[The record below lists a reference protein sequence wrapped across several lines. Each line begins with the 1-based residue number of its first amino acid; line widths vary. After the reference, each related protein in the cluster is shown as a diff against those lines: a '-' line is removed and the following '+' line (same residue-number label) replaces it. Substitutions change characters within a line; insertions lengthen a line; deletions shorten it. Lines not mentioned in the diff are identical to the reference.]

1 MSEGPAAGS
10 RARLHFAPRVVP
22 VQSGVSG
29 ERAPA
34 LSPWLQRVAK
44 VPPAPAERK
53 PKLLDQVREVIR
65 TRHYSVRTEE
75 AYVHG
80 IKRFIVFHHKRHPR
94 ELGKE
99 EVEQFLTA
107 LAVDRHVS
115 AATQNQA
122 LHALLFL
129 YRNVLVQELGWLDN
143 IVPAKRPQRLPTVL
157 TREEVR
163 VLLGALDGV
172 PWLLANL
179 LYGAGLRVAEG
190 LRLRVKDIDF
200 TANHIVVRE
209 GKGDKDRITMLPS
222 VVKVPLSAHLVQVRA
237 LHQQDLARG
246 YGRVALPDALE
257 RKYRNA
263 ACEWGWQWVF
273 PAAHLSIDPR
283 SGIQRRH
290 HLLASVPQR
299 ALREAAR
306 KVGLAKPAHP
316 HILRHS
322 FATHLLEAGYDIR
335 TIQELLGHRDVS
347 TTMIYTHV
355 LNRGGRGVAS
365 PADHL

>member
-1 MSEGPAAGS
+1 MPNHLAIVPRDERYAQARRDSSPSSYMPSPPQFRDSRRPASEIHK
-10 RARLHFAPRVVP
+10 L
-22 VQSGVSG
+22 
-29 ERAPA
+29 
-34 LSPWLQRVAK
+34 
-44 VPPAPAERK
+44 
-53 PKLLDQVREVIR
+53 KLLDQVRHVLR
-65 TRHYSVRTEE
+65 FRHYSYQTEKT
-75 AYVHG
+75 YVHW
-80 IKRFIVFHHKRHPR
+80 IKRFIFFHDKRHPR
-94 ELGKE
+94 EMGKE
-99 EVEQFLTA
+99 EVECFLTS
-107 LAVDRHVS
+107 LAVDRQVS

-129 YRNVLVQELGWLDN
+129 YREVLAQEIGWLTD

-157 TREEVR
+157 TQQEVR
-163 VLLGALDGV
+163 SLLSAVQEV
-172 PWLLANL
+172 PWLIVNL
-179 LYGAGLRVAEG
+179 LYGAGLRLTEG

-200 TANHIVVRE
+200 TSNQIVVRE
-209 GKGDKDRITMLPS
+209 GKGDKDRITMLPT
-222 VVKVPLSAHLVQVRA
+222 VVKEPLAAHLTRVRA
-237 LHQQDLARG
+237 LHQCDLARG
-246 YGRVALPDALE
+246 FGRVALPDALD
-257 RKYRNA
+257 RKYRDA

-273 PAAHLSIDPR
+273 PAPHLSIDPR

-290 HLLASVPQR
+290 HLFESVPQR

-306 KVGLAKPAHP
+306 QVRLSKPANP

-365 PADHL
+365 PADRL

>member
-1 MSEGPAAGS
+1 MTP
-10 RARLHFAPRVVP
+10 LT
-22 VQSGVSG
+22 
-29 ERAPA
+29 PA
-34 LSPWLQRVAK
+34 LHRDYPQSHAPGILTRQPPQPVSSHSPNPSPV
-44 VPPAPAERK
+44 VHK
-53 PKLLDQVREVIR
+53 PKLLDQVRHILR
-65 TRHYSVRTEE
+65 FRHYSYRTEQT
-75 AYVHG
+75 YVYW
-80 IKRFIVFHHKRHPR
+80 IKRFIFFHQKRHPG
-94 ELGKE
+94 EMGKE
-99 EVEQFLTA
+99 EVEQFLTS

-129 YRNVLVQELGWLDN
+129 YREVFEQELGWLND

-157 TREEVR
+157 TRQEVR
-163 VLLGALDGV
+163 SVLSAVQGIS
-172 PWLLANL
+172 WLIANL
-179 LYGAGLRVAEG
+179 LYGAGLRLTEG
-190 LRLRVKDIDF
+190 LRLRVKDINF

-209 GKGDKDRITMLPS
+209 GKGNKDRMTMLPA
-222 VVKVPLSAHLVQVRA
+222 VVKEPLTAYLLQVRA

-246 YGRVALPDALE
+246 FGRVALPDALD

-263 ACEWGWQWVF
+263 AAEWGWQWVF
-273 PAAHLSIDPR
+273 PAPHLSIDPR
-283 SGIQRRH
+283 SGVQRRH
-290 HLLASVPQR
+290 HLQESVPQR

-306 KVGLAKPAHP
+306 KVGLTKPAHP

-335 TIQELLGHRDVS
+335 TIQELLGHSDVS

-365 PADHL
+365 PADQL

>member
-1 MSEGPAAGS
+1 MSIYLS
-10 RARLHFAPRVVP
+10 VVP
-22 VQSGVSG
+22 RD
-29 ERAPA
+29 ERSSHARHTSPSPYTPSPPQFSSRT
-34 LSPWLQRVAK
+34 LSASDVY
-44 VPPAPAERK
+44 K
-53 PKLLDQVREVIR
+53 PKLLDQVRSVLR
-65 TRHYSVRTEE
+65 FRHYSYQTEKT
-75 AYVHG
+75 YVHW
-80 IKRFIVFHHKRHPR
+80 ISRFLFFHKKRHPR
-94 ELGKE
+94 EMGKE
-99 EVEQFLTA
+99 EVEQFLTS
-107 LAVDRHVS
+107 LAVDRQVS

-129 YRNVLVQELGWLDN
+129 YREVLAQELGWLNDL
-143 IVPAKRPQRLPTVL
+143 VPAKRPQRLPTVL

-163 VLLGALDGV
+163 VLLGALEGV
-172 PWLLANL
+172 SWLIANV
-179 LYGAGLRVAEG
+179 LYGAGLRLTEG

-222 VVKVPLSAHLVQVRA
+222 VVKEPLTAHLVRVHA

-246 YGRVALPDALE
+246 FGRVALPNALD

-263 ACEWGWQWVF
+263 ASEWGWQWVF
-273 PAAHLSIDPR
+273 PASHLSVDPR
-283 SGIQRRH
+283 SGLQRRH
-290 HLLASVPQR
+290 HLYESVPQR

-306 KVGLAKPAHP
+306 EVGLIKPANP
-316 HILRHS
+316 HMLRHS

-365 PADHL
+365 PADRL

>member
-1 MSEGPAAGS
+1 M
-10 RARLHFAPRVVP
+10 
-22 VQSGVSG
+22 
-29 ERAPA
+29 
-34 LSPWLQRVAK
+34 
-44 VPPAPAERK
+44 
-53 PKLLDQVREVIR
+53 
-65 TRHYSVRTEE
+65 
-75 AYVHG
+75 
-80 IKRFIVFHHKRHPR
+80 
-94 ELGKE
+94 GKE
-99 EVEQFLTA
+99 EVEQFLTS

-129 YRNVLVQELGWLDN
+129 YREVLAQELGWLDN
-143 IVPAKRPQRLPTVL
+143 IIPAKRPQRLPTVL
-157 TREEVR
+157 TRQEVR
-163 VLLGALDGV
+163 ALLGALNGV
-172 PWLLANL
+172 PWLLTNI
-179 LYGAGLRVAEG
+179 LYGAGLRLAEG

-209 GKGDKDRITMLPS
+209 GKGDKDRITMLPT
-222 VVKVPLSAHLVQVRA
+222 VVKEPLTAHLVQVRA

-246 YGRVALPDALE
+246 FGRVALPDALD

-263 ACEWGWQWVF
+263 AAEWGWQWVF
-273 PAAHLSIDPR
+273 PAAHLSVDPR

-290 HLLASVPQR
+290 HLYESVPQR
-299 ALREAAR
+299 ALRDAAR
-306 KVGLAKPAHP
+306 KIRLTKPAHP

-335 TIQELLGHRDVS
+335 TIQELLGHSDVS

-365 PADHL
+365 PADQL

>member
-1 MSEGPAAGS
+1 MTPLTPALQQQDPHNRAQRRFERASLQRASPAPSPGPHISSEG
-10 RARLHFAPRVVP
+10 
-22 VQSGVSG
+22 Q
-29 ERAPA
+29 
-34 LSPWLQRVAK
+34 
-44 VPPAPAERK
+44 K
-53 PKLLDQVREVIR
+53 PKLLDQVRSVLR
-65 TRHYSVRTEE
+65 VRRYSYRTEQT
-75 AYVHG
+75 YIHW
-80 IKRFIVFHHKRHPR
+80 IKRFIFFHHKRHPSDM
-94 ELGKE
+94 GKE

-129 YRNVLVQELGWLDN
+129 YQQVLAQEIGWLNDL
-143 IVPAKRPQRLPTVL
+143 VPAKRPQRLPTVL

-163 VLLGALDGV
+163 ILLDALNGI
-172 PWLLANL
+172 PWLIANL
-179 LYGAGLRVAEG
+179 LYGAGLRLTEG
-190 LRLRVKDIDF
+190 LRLRVKDINF
-200 TANHIVVRE
+200 SANQIVVRE
-209 GKGDKDRITMLPS
+209 DKGDKDRMTMLPT
-222 VVKVPLSAHLVQVRA
+222 VVKEPLAIHLKRVRI

-246 YGRVALPDALE
+246 FGRVALPDALD

-263 ACEWGWQWVF
+263 ASEWGWQWVF
-273 PAAHLSIDPR
+273 PAVHLSIDPH
-283 SGIQRRH
+283 SGVQRRH
-290 HLLASVPQR
+290 HLSQSIPQS

-306 KVGLAKPAHP
+306 KVGITQPAHP

-355 LNRGGRGVAS
+355 LNRSGRGVTS
-365 PADHL
+365 PADRL

>member
-1 MSEGPAAGS
+1 MSTRLAIVPRDQWHSPARESSPSSPYTSPSIGFGNRTARSVEGP
-10 RARLHFAPRVVP
+10 
-22 VQSGVSG
+22 
-29 ERAPA
+29 
-34 LSPWLQRVAK
+34 
-44 VPPAPAERK
+44 K
-53 PKLLDQVREVIR
+53 PKLLDQVRHVLR
-65 TRHYSVRTEE
+65 VRHYSYQTEKT
-75 AYVHG
+75 YVHW
-80 IKRFIVFHHKRHPR
+80 IKRFIVFHHMRHPC
-94 ELGKE
+94 EMGKD

-129 YRNVLVQELGWLDN
+129 YRDVLAQGLGWLNN
-143 IVPAKRPQRLPTVL
+143 IVPAKHALRLPTVL
-157 TREEVR
+157 TQQEVR
-163 VLLGALDGV
+163 ALLGALDGI
-172 PWLLANL
+172 PWLIANL
-179 LYGAGLRVAEG
+179 LYGAGLRLTEG

-200 TANHIVVRE
+200 TANHVVVRE

-222 VVKVPLSAHLVQVRA
+222 VVKEPLTAHLVRVRA
-237 LHQQDLARG
+237 LHQRDLAHG
-246 YGRVALPDALE
+246 FGSVALPHALD
-257 RKYRNA
+257 RKYPNA
-263 ACEWGWQWVF
+263 STEWGWQWVF
-273 PAAHLSIDPR
+273 PASHISVDPR

-290 HLLASVPQR
+290 HLYESVPQR
-299 ALREAAR
+299 ALKEAAR
-306 KVGLAKPAHP
+306 KIGLTKPANP

-365 PADHL
+365 PADRL